1 MNNRSTVVLML
12 FAAAMSD
19 AANAVPILPNAVAIQ
34 PVSVVATTTLST
46 LYVAANT
53 IDKVS
58 LSANYI
64 SGITA
69 ASAIDGINPIDDQKG
84 WQGINGVKQGSITF
98 GLGSS
103 YTLDRV
109 FLFWTN
115 NGDKNNIANFNIDV
129 SADDSFFSFVT
140 AAFFSSPTPGKA
152 IDRVDFT
159 SLATGKFVRLNW
171 TALQGSYPGLKEF
184 VAGGVPLSV
193 PEPASLALLG
203 IGLAGLGA
211 MRRNRA

>member
-12 FAAAMSD
+12 FAAAMSVT
-19 AANAVPILPNAVAIQ
+19 ANAVPILSNAVAIQ
-34 PVSVVATTTLST
+34 PVSVVATRTLSG
-46 LYVAANT
+46 YSADKT
-53 IDKVS
+53 INQVG
-58 LSANYI
+58 LSPTYI
-64 SGITA
+64 SGVTS
-69 ASAIDGINPIDDQKG
+69 ASAIDGIKITDPLQVWHGQFNDLS
-84 WQGINGVKQGSITF
+84 GSITF

-129 SADDSFFSFVT
+129 SADDNFSSFVT
-140 AAFFSSPTPGKA
+140 AAFFGSPTPGKA

-159 SLATGKFVRLNW
+159 SLATGKFVRLHW
-171 TALQGSYPGLKEF
+171 TALQGSYPGLNEF
-184 VAGGVPLSV
+184 VAGGVAASV
-193 PEPASLALLG
+193 PEPASIALLG